1 MTRWWPLLVDR
12 AAGLLDGRDRDAV
25 RGDLDEAGVTGARA
39 LREILGLIVR
49 RQLMSWTEWRP
60 WVGLVALAMPLGFL
74 LGAIARVWADT
85 GAIYAWLYIDNWTSA
100 YLDSA
105 GSRAEL
111 VRTIAGFGAEALALA
126 FTSWAT
132 GFVVTAFSARTFW
145 AASALFGLALAAG
158 FAAAPPRAPLNAV
171 VFAIASYRIVPPLV
185 AGVLLVAVPSVFGM
199 RMARRHQ
206 EAS

>member
-85 GAIYAWLYIDNWTSA
+85 GAIYAWLYIDNWTSE

-105 GSRAEL
+105 G
-111 VRTIAGFGAEALALA
+111 
-126 FTSWAT
+126 
-132 GFVVTAFSARTFW
+132 
-145 AASALFGLALAAG
+145 
-158 FAAAPPRAPLNAV
+158 
-171 VFAIASYRIVPPLV
+171 
-185 AGVLLVAVPSVFGM
+185 
-199 RMARRHQ
+199 
-206 EAS
+206 